1 MATPSEITICYN
13 TVNRNNNTVGNIDYD
28 NEVNAA
34 VFLSWNKKKKK
45 YEDEIARLKEELAE
59 CRKNLDKV
67 QKSVISG
74 YVSKR
79 GRNNCTNK
87 KDYDRHQHMNGEIL
101 SHFCKNKMFAHYK
114 FLQPS
119 YMIYS
124 QENTR
129 SLCYKINKLIDKPP
143 HIQSEIDDEFY
154 WVNCTVPMIN
164 KKYCEI
170 RSNFTTDIKKI
181 YMGE

>member
-1 MATPSEITICYN
+1 MSFARSQK
-13 TVNRNNNTVGNIDYD
+13 GLSM
-28 NEVNAA
+28 
-34 VFLSWNKKKKK
+34 LSW
-45 YEDEIARLKEELAE
+45 IMVLAI
-59 CRKNLDKV
+59 V
-67 QKSVISG
+67 AFVASTG
-74 YVSKR
+74 
-79 GRNNCTNK
+79 
-87 KDYDRHQHMNGEIL
+87 
-101 SHFCKNKMFAHYK
+101 FKMFPHYK

-124 QENTR
+124 PENTR
-129 SLCYKINKLIDKPP
+129 SLCYKINELIDKPP

>member
-1 MATPSEITICYN
+1 LATPREITICHK
-13 TVNRNNNTVGNIDYD
+13 TVNRNIKAVVNMDYD
-28 NEVNAA
+28 NDVNAA

-74 YVSKR
+74 YISKR
-79 GRNNCTNK
+79 GRNNSNK
-87 KDYDRHQHMNGEIL
+87 KGYDRYQHMNGEIL
-101 SHFCKNKMFAHYK
+101 SHFCKNKMFPHYK

-124 QENTR
+124 PENTR
-129 SLCYKINKLIDKPP
+129 SLCYKINELIDKPP

-154 WVNCTVPMIN
+154 WVNCTVPMIS

>member
-1 MATPSEITICYN
+1 LATPREITICPK
-13 TVNRNNNTVGNIDYD
+13 TVNRNIKAVVNMDYD
-28 NEVNAA
+28 NDVNAA

-74 YVSKR
+74 YISKR
-79 GRNNCTNK
+79 GRNNSNK
-87 KDYDRHQHMNGEIL
+87 KGYDRYQHMNGEIL
-101 SHFCKNKMFAHYK
+101 SHFCKNKMFPHYK

-124 QENTR
+124 PENTR
-129 SLCYKINKLIDKPP
+129 ILCYNINELIDKPP

-154 WVNCTVPMIN
+154 WVNCTVPMIS